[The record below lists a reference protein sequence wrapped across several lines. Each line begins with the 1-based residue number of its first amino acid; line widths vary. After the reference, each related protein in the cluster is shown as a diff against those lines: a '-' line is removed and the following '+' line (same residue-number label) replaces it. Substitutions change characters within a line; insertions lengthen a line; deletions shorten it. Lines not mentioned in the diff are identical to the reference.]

1 MKPFAILLASAA
13 ALVAAP
19 SALPAQNPG
28 QVDTVDP
35 SLPTQLPRTAI
46 PHHYALTVTP
56 HAERLTFDGDV
67 AIDLDVIK
75 PTPALVLNTA
85 DISFASATLV
95 PSRGGAPLTGRVT
108 VDDKAQTATVTFP
121 RTIAPGAY
129 RLRLVYS
136 GKINTQANGLFALD
150 YKNKEGKDARSLFT
164 QFEAADARRFVPS
177 WDEPDYKAKWDLTA
191 RVPANEMAVSNLPAA
206 SSRPIAGG
214 LKEVRFQT
222 TPTMSS
228 YLLFFASGDFERVT
242 KPSAGREVGIVVT
255 RGNGSK
261 AHYALDAEADILPY
275 YNDYFGTPFPLPK
288 LDNVA
293 GPGQSQFFGAMEN
306 WGAIFTFEYALLNDP
321 AITSEGGR
329 QGIFSTEAHE
339 MAHQWFGD
347 LVTMAWWDD
356 LWLNEGFASWMENKT
371 TQHFHPD
378 WGADVDR
385 VGSREGAMGL
395 DSLNSTHPVVQQVRT
410 VEQANQAFDAISYSK
425 GESVIAMLENFAGPD
440 VWRDGIRRYVRS
452 HAYQNSRTTDL
463 WAAQEAAGAHGLS
476 VIARDFTTQPGIPL
490 ITVGPAQC
498 VGGSTAVTLTQD
510 QYSADRQQE
519 TAASP
524 LSWHVPVEA
533 TAGGS
538 IAKTVT
544 NGRTTQLTVPG
555 CGPLM
560 INPGQY
566 GYYRTLYTPQEAA
579 ILAAQLPGAAPVDQ
593 FGLIS
598 NALALSLAGYQPMQ
612 TGLDFLAAMP
622 ANGSAKVIQRTVG
635 RWDDLYDRLE
645 SDPAAQADIAARVVS
660 AYGPRLQQLGFAPR
674 AGEPAVD
681 AVLRPTLIGLL
692 GKYRDPAVLAEASRL
707 FAAWKTNPDAIPGS
721 LKATWLGVIARN
733 ADAATWDAIHERA
746 RATTGS
752 IERASLY
759 QLLGRAKDE
768 ALAQRALDLALTSEP
783 GKTTSAGMI
792 TAVAGQHPRM
802 AIDFVLS
809 HLSQVNQLIDISG
822 RSRFMQ
828 RLAASSRDP
837 ALIPVLQNYA
847 QANLA
852 ESDRKPIQQAIDRIR
867 SESVQAQRIRTETAA
882 WLKAHPGSA
891 PAAARG
897 RPERG

>member
-1 MKPFAILLASAA
+1 MKAFALLLASAA

-19 SALPAQNPG
+19 SPLPAQNAR

-35 SLPTQLPRTAI
+35 SVPTQLPRTAV

-56 HAERLTFDGDV
+56 HADRLTFDGDV
-67 AIDLDVIK
+67 AIDLDVVR
-75 PTPALVLNTA
+75 PTATLVLNAA
-85 DISFASATLV
+85 DLSFASATLT
-95 PSRGGAPLTGRVT
+95 PARGGAPLTGRVT
-108 VDDKAQTATVTFP
+108 VDDAAQTATIAFP
-121 RTIAPGAY
+121 ATLAPASY

-150 YKNKEGKDARSLFT
+150 YKTKAGAEARSLFT

-177 WDEPDYKAKWDLTA
+177 WDEPDYKASWDLTA
-191 RVPANEMAVSNLPAA
+191 RVPANQMAVSNLPAA
-206 SSRPIAGG
+206 SSRPLAGG

-222 TPTMSS
+222 SPTMSS
-228 YLLFFASGDFERVT
+228 YLLFFASGDFERVA
-242 KPSAGREVGIVVT
+242 KPAAGREVGIVVS

-261 AHYALDAEADILPY
+261 AHYALDAEALILPY

-293 GPGQSQFFGAMEN
+293 GPGQSQFFSAMEN
-306 WGAIFTFEYALLNDP
+306 WGAIFTFEYAILDDP
-321 AITSEGGR
+321 AITTEAQR
-329 QGIFSTEAHE
+329 QQIFSTEAHE

-356 LWLNEGFASWMENKT
+356 LWLNEGFASWMENKS

-395 DSLNSTHPVVQQVRT
+395 DALNSTHPVVQQVRT

-425 GESVIAMLENFAGPD
+425 GESVIAMLEHFAGSD
-440 VWRDGIRRYVRS
+440 VWRDGIRRYIAA

-476 VIARDFTTQPGIPL
+476 VIATDFTTQPGIPL
-490 ITVGPAQC
+490 MTVGPAQC
-498 VGGSTAVTLTQD
+498 AGGSTVVSLTQG
-510 QYSADRQQE
+510 QFSADRRQQAE
-519 TAASP
+519 ASP
-524 LSWHVPVEA
+524 LSWHVPIEA
-533 TAGGS
+533 SAGGS
-538 IAKTVT
+538 MAKAVT
-544 NGRTTQLTVPG
+544 SGSVTQLTVPG

-566 GYYRTLYTPQEAA
+566 GYYRTLYTPQQAA
-579 ILAAQLPGAAPVDQ
+579 ALAAQLPAAAPVDQ

-598 NALALSLAGYQPMQ
+598 NAMALSLAGYQPMQ

-622 ANGSAKVIQRTVG
+622 PNGSAKVIQRTVG
-635 RWDDLYDRLE
+635 RWDELYDRMAG
-645 SDPAAQADIAARVVS
+645 DPAAQADIAARVVG

-707 FAAWKTNPDAIPGS
+707 FAAWKTDPNAIPGS

-746 RATTGS
+746 RSTTGS
-752 IERASLY
+752 VERASLY
-759 QLLGRAKDE
+759 QLLGRAQDE
-768 ALAQRALDLALTSEP
+768 ALARRALDLALTDEP
-783 GKTTSAGMI
+783 GKTTSSGII
-792 TAVAGQHPRM
+792 TAVAAQHPRM
-802 AIDFVLS
+802 AIDFVLA
-809 HLSQVNQLIDISG
+809 HLAQVNRLIDISG

-828 RLAASSRDP
+828 RLAGSSRDP
-837 ALIPVLQNYA
+837 QLIPVLENYA
-847 QANLA
+847 QTNLA
-852 ESDRKPIQQAIDRIR
+852 ESDRKPIQQAVDRIR
-867 SESVQAQRIRTETAA
+867 SESAQAQRIRSETAA
-882 WLKAHPGSA
+882 WLKAHP
-891 PAAARG
+891 AAAAATG
-897 RPERG
+897 RPPVERG